1 MGTPC
6 LGPGRGPSGVGQGL
20 VISGPLARCRDAA
33 PQLRL
38 PLPGERAI
46 PVLFALSSPGQLENA
61 NLKEEGA
68 LAGALW
74 DGGGTIWGI
83 CSLPP
88 AHPSLSVSPPQV
100 DPNSPPTPVEPP
112 RCQPRPDAPSRA
124 GWPGREPRSEAD
136 GQQGAPLAQGVAQHC
151 QVPRLAPGQG
161 AERQRLG
168 RARGPARP
176 RGPGAAG
183 RGGDAEGRPG
193 GTGRPVAGNAGGLVP
208 RTAPGAGA
216 AERGEEET
224 PEAAGADECRDKAHC
239 GEVGTLCH
247 NVACVEER
255 MAYSTHERARDVW
268 GLPHAPCPME
278 VLDAFHTC
286 LSQLEA
292 QQQAAQ
298 LEKQDRSGAPQCHLH
313 GQLVNL
319 AVATILLV
327 CISAAWACGLPLLR
341 SRRRALSTL
350 GVLALLSLAGHC
362 WEGTCW

>member
-1 MGTPC
+1 MC
-6 LGPGRGPSGVGQGL
+6 
-20 VISGPLARCRDAA
+20 
-33 PQLRL
+33 
-38 PLPGERAI
+38 
-46 PVLFALSSPGQLENA
+46 SPGQLENA

-68 LAGALW
+68 L
-74 DGGGTIWGI
+74 
-83 CSLPP
+83 
-88 AHPSLSVSPPQV
+88 V
-100 DPNSPPTPVEPP
+100 DPNSPPPPVEPP
-112 RCQPRPDAPSRA
+112 NASPAQTPPPELA
-124 GWPGREPRSEAD
+124 GQDGEPRLEAD

-161 AERQRLG
+161 AEQQRLG
-168 RARGPARP
+168 QGQGGLPGLA
-176 RGPGAAG
+176 GPGAAG
-183 RGGDAEGRPG
+183 RGGDAERRPG

-224 PEAAGADECRDKAHC
+224 PEVAGADECRDTAHC
-239 GEVGTLCH
+239 GEVGTLHH

-255 MAYSTHERARDVW
+255 MAHSTHKRARDVVFPMVSSPGSMGRGW
-268 GLPHAPCPME
+268 GARLGPRAPCPMAGVLVHGPGPQTACPKRWSPRSPWAVEHSWATSRGKALHPRDPPRPPIAPQE
-278 VLDAFHTC
+278 VLDAFHTR
-286 LSQLEA
+286 LSQREA

-298 LEKQDRSGAPQCHLH
+298 LEKQDRSGAPQWHLH

-319 AVATILLV
+319 AVAVATILLV

>member
-1 MGTPC
+1 M
-6 LGPGRGPSGVGQGL
+6 R
-20 VISGPLARCRDAA
+20 
-33 PQLRL
+33 
-38 PLPGERAI
+38 
-46 PVLFALSSPGQLENA
+46 SPGQLENA

-68 LAGALW
+68 LAG
-74 DGGGTIWGI
+74 GPQ
-83 CSLPP
+83 LPP
-88 AHPSLSVSPPQV
+88 NTRGA
-100 DPNSPPTPVEPP
+100 P

-168 RARGPARP
+168 QGQGACQASRGQELRGEVAMLKEGQEALGGRWLAMQAGWCHAQHQELGQLREEKKRHRKLQEQMNAAIRLTVERWVRCATTWPAWRRGWPTAPTREPGTCGVFPMVSSPGSMGRGWAARP
-176 RGPGAAG
+176 GP
-183 RGGDAEGRPG
+183 R
-193 GTGRPVAGNAGGLVP
+193 
-208 RTAPGAGA
+208 
-216 AERGEEET
+216 
-224 PEAAGADECRDKAHC
+224 
-239 GEVGTLCH
+239 
-247 NVACVEER
+247 
-255 MAYSTHERARDVW
+255 
-268 GLPHAPCPME
+268 APCPMAGVLIHGWE

-319 AVATILLV
+319 AVAVATILLV

>member
-1 MGTPC
+1 M
-6 LGPGRGPSGVGQGL
+6 R
-20 VISGPLARCRDAA
+20 
-33 PQLRL
+33 
-38 PLPGERAI
+38 
-46 PVLFALSSPGQLENA
+46 SPGQLENA

-68 LAGALW
+68 L
-74 DGGGTIWGI
+74 
-83 CSLPP
+83 
-88 AHPSLSVSPPQV
+88 V

-168 RARGPARP
+168 QGQGACQASRGQELRGEVAMLKEGQEALGGRWLAMQAGWCHAQHQELGQLREEKKRHRKLQEQMNAAIRLTVERWVRCATTWPAWRRGWPTAPTREPGTCGVFPMVSSPGSMGRGWAARP
-176 RGPGAAG
+176 GP
-183 RGGDAEGRPG
+183 R
-193 GTGRPVAGNAGGLVP
+193 
-208 RTAPGAGA
+208 
-216 AERGEEET
+216 
-224 PEAAGADECRDKAHC
+224 
-239 GEVGTLCH
+239 
-247 NVACVEER
+247 
-255 MAYSTHERARDVW
+255 
-268 GLPHAPCPME
+268 APCPMAGVLIHGPGPQTACPKRWSPRSPWAVEHSWE